1 MPSPTVTALKTLYMA
16 NLKEV
21 RTRIAS
27 VSSTQQIT
35 SAMKMVSAAKF
46 RRAQNAIVG
55 MRPYANQLGDIV
67 SDIDTGDGIQTPYH
81 EVRKLEHVL
90 LVVVTSNKGLC
101 GAFNSNVIKQA
112 QARIDYYR
120 SIATADQP
128 AQLSMITIGKRCSEY
143 FGKRFDNV
151 VGSHDELLD
160 NASFDAI
167 ATFADD
173 ILQQY
178 CDKKYDRVEL
188 VYNQFKNSLVQILST
203 EQFLPVTVNTTSGN
217 GGTAMKQTASDYIY
231 EPSKEEILAEII
243 PLTLRSQF
251 YRVILDS
258 LASEHGARM
267 NAMQKAT
274 DNATELLKELRL
286 SYNKARQ
293 AAITN
298 EIIEIVS
305 GSEALKG

>member
-1 MPSPTVTALKTLYMA
+1 MA

-46 RRAQNAIVG
+46 RRAQNAIIG
-55 MRPYANQLGDIV
+55 MRPYADQLQEIIA
-67 SDIDTGDGIQTPYH
+67 DIDTGDGVRTPYH
-81 EVRKLEHVL
+81 AQRPLQNVL

-101 GAFNSNVIKQA
+101 GAFNSNVLKQA
-112 QARIDYYR
+112 QQRIDHYR
-120 SIATADQP
+120 ATLPAG
-128 AQLSMITIGKRCSEY
+128 AQLHVMSIGKKS
-143 FGKRFDNV
+143 
-151 VGSHDELLD
+151 SELLARQRD
-160 NASFDAI
+160 LPLSTHDDLLDSPSFDEI
-167 ATFADD
+167 AALADD
-173 ILQQY
+173 IMQRFVAAQL
-178 CDKKYDRVEL
+178 DHVEII
-188 VYNQFKNSLVQILST
+188 YNQFKNSLTQILST
-203 EQFLPVTVNTTSGN
+203 EQFLPLTGESGN
-217 GGTAMKQTASDYIY
+217 TSTTGTSAPSNDYIF
-231 EPSKEEILAEII
+231 EPSKNDILREMV
-243 PLTLRSQF
+243 PLTLRSTF
-251 YRVILDS
+251 YRIILDS

-267 NAMQKAT
+267 TAMQKAT
-274 DNATELLKELRL
+274 DNATELLKDLTL

>member
-1 MPSPTVTALKTLYMA
+1 MA

-46 RRAQNAIVG
+46 RRAQNAIIG

-67 SDIDTGDGIQTPYH
+67 SDIDTGDGVLTPYH
-81 EVRKLEHVL
+81 EVRKLENVL

-112 QARIDYYR
+112 QARIEYYKTN
-120 SIATADQP
+120 ATAEQP
-128 AQLSMITIGKRCSEY
+128 AHLSMMTIGKRCTEF
-143 FGKRFDNV
+143 FGKRFDNI
-151 VGSHDELLD
+151 VGSYDELLD

-167 ATFADD
+167 ATLADD

-178 CDKKYDRVEL
+178 CEKKYDRVEL
-188 VYNQFKNSLVQILST
+188 IYNQFKNSLVQILMT
-203 EQFLPVTVNTTSGN
+203 EQFLPVVANSASGKGNT
-217 GGTAMKQTASDYIY
+217 AVKQMANDYIF
-231 EPSKEEILAEII
+231 EPSKEAILAEII

-251 YRVILDS
+251 YRVVLDS

>member
-1 MPSPTVTALKTLYMA
+1 MA

-46 RRAQNAIVG
+46 RRAQVAIIG
-55 MRPYANQLGDIV
+55 MRPYANQLNDIV
-67 SDIDTGDGIQTPYH
+67 SDIDTGDGVQTPYH

-112 QARIDYYR
+112 QARIDYYKDN
-120 SIATADQP
+120 ATQTQP
-128 AQLSMITIGKRCSEY
+128 AELSMITIGKRGSE
-143 FGKRFDNV
+143 FFAKRFDNI
-151 VGSHDELLD
+151 VGSYDELLD
-160 NASFDAI
+160 GITFDSTAI
-167 ATFADD
+167 LADQ
-173 ILQQY
+173 LMQQF
-178 CDKKYDRVEL
+178 CEKKYDRIEL
-188 VYNQFKNSLVQILST
+188 IYNQFKNSLVQILST
-203 EQFLPVTVNTTSGN
+203 EQFLPIVPRPTSKAKVDAGAGSMAN
-217 GGTAMKQTASDYIY
+217 DYIY
-231 EPSKEEILAEII
+231 EPSKEDILREMI
-243 PLTLRSQF
+243 PLMLRSHF
-251 YRVILDS
+251 YRVLLDS
-258 LASEHGARM
+258 LAAEHGARM

>member
-1 MPSPTVTALKTLYMA
+1 MA

-21 RTRIAS
+21 RTRITS

-46 RRAQNAIVG
+46 RRAQNAIIG
-55 MRPYANQLGDIV
+55 MRPYATQLGDIV
-67 SDIDTGDGIQTPYH
+67 SGIETDGEVLTPYH
-81 EVRKLEHVL
+81 SIRPLHNVL

-112 QARIDYYR
+112 QARIDHFR
-120 SIATADQP
+120 NSLPADGRLKV
-128 AQLSMITIGKRCSEY
+128 LSIGKKSSEMLARQ
-143 FGKRFDNV
+143 KDLDLTVRDEVLDAPAFDT
-151 VGSHDELLD
+151 
-160 NASFDAI
+160 I
-167 ATFADD
+167 AEISDTIMAEFADK
-173 ILQQY
+173 QY
-178 CDKKYDRVEL
+178 DYVEV
-188 VYNQFKNSLVQILST
+188 VYNQFKNSLTQILCT
-203 EQFLPVTVNTTSGN
+203 EQFLPVESGKRKVESGEQKGN
-217 GGTAMKQTASDYIY
+217 NDYIY
-231 EPSKEEILAEII
+231 EPSKEEIVRSMV
-243 PLTLRSQF
+243 PLTLRSTF
-251 YRVILDS
+251 YRMILDS

-267 NAMQKAT
+267 TAMQKAT

>member
-1 MPSPTVTALKTLYMA
+1 MA

-21 RTRIAS
+21 RTRITS

-46 RRAQNAIVG
+46 RRAQNAIIG
-55 MRPYANQLGDIV
+55 MRPYAAKLQEII
-67 SDIDTGDGIQTPYH
+67 SDIDVEDGVTTPYH
-81 EVRKLEHVL
+81 ETRQVKNVL
-90 LVVVTSNKGLC
+90 LVVITSNKGLC

-112 QARIDYYR
+112 SARLNYYVSQSQAP
-120 SIATADQP
+120 TVK
-128 AQLSMITIGKRCSEY
+128 MITLGKRGSEFFAKQQGLVAAQY
-143 FGKRFDNV
+143 D
-151 VGSHDELLD
+151 DLLD
-160 NASFDAI
+160 NPSFDNIVELCEKIMSA
-167 ATFADD
+167 F
-173 ILQQY
+173 
-178 CDKKYDRVEL
+178 CDKTYDLVE
-188 VYNQFKNSLVQILST
+188 VIYNQFKNSLTQILST
-203 EQFLPVTVNTTSGN
+203 EQMLPIITTSTGQSGSTTERRN
-217 GGTAMKQTASDYIY
+217 DYIF
-231 EPSKEEILAEII
+231 EPGKEQILREMI
-243 PLTLRSQF
+243 PMTLRANF

-267 NAMQKAT
+267 TAMQKAT
-274 DNATELLKELRL
+274 DNATELLKELKL

>member
-1 MPSPTVTALKTLYMA
+1 MA

-46 RRAQNAIVG
+46 RRAQNAIIG
-55 MRPYANQLGDIV
+55 MRPYADQLQEIIA
-67 SDIDTGDGIQTPYH
+67 DIDTGDGVRTPYH
-81 EVRKLEHVL
+81 AQRPLQNVL

-101 GAFNSNVIKQA
+101 GAFNSNVLKQA
-112 QARIDYYR
+112 QQRIDHYR
-120 SIATADQP
+120 ASLPAG
-128 AQLSMITIGKRCSEY
+128 AQLHVMSIGKKS
-143 FGKRFDNV
+143 
-151 VGSHDELLD
+151 SELLARQRD
-160 NASFDAI
+160 LPLSTHDDLLDSPSFDEI
-167 ATFADD
+167 AALADD
-173 ILQQY
+173 IMQRFVAAQL
-178 CDKKYDRVEL
+178 DHVEII
-188 VYNQFKNSLVQILST
+188 YNQFKNSLTQILST
-203 EQFLPVTVNTTSGN
+203 EQYLPLTRESSNTSSTSTSAPSN
-217 GGTAMKQTASDYIY
+217 DYIF
-231 EPSKEEILAEII
+231 EPSKDDILREMV
-243 PLTLRSQF
+243 PLTLRSTF
-251 YRVILDS
+251 YRIILDS

-267 NAMQKAT
+267 TAMQKAT
-274 DNATELLKELRL
+274 DNATELLKDLTL

>member
-1 MPSPTVTALKTLYMA
+1 MA

-55 MRPYANQLGDIV
+55 MRPYANQLGQIAA
-67 SDIDTGDGIQTPYH
+67 DIDTGDGIQTPYH
-81 EVRKLEHVL
+81 EVRRLENVL

-112 QARIDYYR
+112 QARIDYYK

-128 AQLSMITIGKRCSEY
+128 AHLAMITIGKRCSEY
-143 FGKRFDNV
+143 FAKRFDNV
-151 VGSHDELLD
+151 VGSFDDLLD
-160 NASFDAI
+160 NALFDTVASL
-167 ATFADD
+167 ADD
-173 ILQQY
+173 VMQQF

-203 EQFLPVTVNTTSGN
+203 EQFLPIQPSQSGK
-217 GGTAMKQTASDYIY
+217 GAASGMANDYIY
-231 EPSKEEILAEII
+231 EPSKEDILREMI
-243 PLTLRSQF
+243 PLTLRSHF

>member
-1 MPSPTVTALKTLYMA
+1 MA

-46 RRAQNAIVG
+46 RRAQNAIIG
-55 MRPYANQLGDIV
+55 MRPYASQMAEIAA
-67 SDIDTGDGIQTPYH
+67 DIDVGDGVQTPYH
-81 EVRKLEHVL
+81 EVRKLDNVL

-112 QARIDYYR
+112 QARIEHYQAL
-120 SIATADQP
+120 ATADEP
-128 AQLSMITIGKRCSEY
+128 ANLAMITIGKRATEHFS
-143 FGKRFDNV
+143 KHFDNLV
-151 VGSHDELLD
+151 ASYDEMLD
-160 NASFDAI
+160 AATFDAV
-167 ATFADD
+167 ASLADD
-173 ILQQY
+173 IMAQF
-178 CDKKYDRVEL
+178 CDKKYDHVEI

-203 EQFLPVTVNTTSGN
+203 EQFLPVLPTQHQ
-217 GGTAMKQTASDYIY
+217 GGAKAQTNDYIY
-231 EPSKEEILAEII
+231 EPSKEEILREMI
-243 PLTLRSQF
+243 PLTLRSQL
-251 YRVILDS
+251 YRVVLDS

>member
-1 MPSPTVTALKTLYMA
+1 MA

-21 RTRIAS
+21 RTRIGS

-46 RRAQNAIVG
+46 RRAQNAILG
-55 MRPYANQLGDIV
+55 MRPYSAQLNEIMN
-67 SDIDTGDGIQTPYH
+67 DIDVEDGVVTPYH
-81 EVRKLEHVL
+81 DTRKVENVL

-101 GAFNSNVIKQA
+101 GAFNSNVIKEA
-112 QARIDYYR
+112 SARVNHYTNEEKA
-120 SIATADQP
+120 ST
-128 AQLSMITIGKRCSEY
+128 LHLITIGKRATEF
-143 FGKRFDNV
+143 FGKRNFNV
-151 VGSHDELLD
+151 VASHDELLD
-160 NASFDAI
+160 KPSFDAV
-167 ATFADD
+167 AELADSVM
-173 ILQQY
+173 QSF

-203 EQFLPVTVNTTSGN
+203 EQFLPVAPKKAETV
-217 GGTAMKQTASDYIY
+217 TAKRNDYIY
-231 EPSKEEILAEII
+231 EPGKAEILREMV
-243 PLTLRSQF
+243 PLTLRSHF

-258 LASEHGARM
+258 LAAEHGARM

-274 DNATELLKELRL
+274 DNATELLKELKL

>member
-1 MPSPTVTALKTLYMA
+1 MA

-46 RRAQNAIVG
+46 RRAQNAIIG
-55 MRPYANQLGDIV
+55 MRPYAAQLNEII
-67 SDIDTGDGIQTPYH
+67 SDIDVGDGVQTPYH
-81 EVRKLEHVL
+81 EIRKLDNVL
-90 LVVVTSNKGLC
+90 LVVVVSNKGLC
-101 GAFNSNVIKQA
+101 GAFNSNVLKEASQ
-112 QARIDYYR
+112 RMDYY
-120 SIATADQP
+120 
-128 AQLSMITIGKRCSEY
+128 AQHHAGAKVSMITVGKRATEFFS
-143 FGKRFDNV
+143 KRKDLV

-160 NASFDAI
+160 APTFDAI
-167 ATFADD
+167 ATVAESIMVQF
-173 ILQQY
+173 
-178 CDKKYDRVEL
+178 CEKKYDRVEL
-188 VYNQFKNSLVQILST
+188 VYNQFKNSLTQILST
-203 EQFLPVTVNTTSGN
+203 EQFLPVQPAKEQQSANHSR
-217 GGTAMKQTASDYIY
+217 QSDYIY
-231 EPSKEEILAEII
+231 EPSKEEILREMI

-258 LASEHGARM
+258 LAAEHGARM
-267 NAMQKAT
+267 TAMQKAT
-274 DNATELLKELRL
+274 DNATELLKDLRL

-293 AAITN
+293 ASITN

>member
-1 MPSPTVTALKTLYMA
+1 MA

-46 RRAQNAIVG
+46 RRAQNAIIG
-55 MRPYANQLGDIV
+55 MRPYAAQLGEIV
-67 SDIDTGDGIQTPYH
+67 ADIDTGDGIQTPYH
-81 EVRKLEHVL
+81 EVRKLDNVL

-112 QARIDYYR
+112 QSRIDFYR
-120 SIATADQP
+120 DGATADQP
-128 AQLSMITIGKRCSEY
+128 AKLAMITIGKRCTEF
-143 FGKRFDNV
+143 FGKRFDNI
-151 VGSHDELLD
+151 VGSYDELLD
-160 NASFDAI
+160 GASFDAV
-167 ATFADD
+167 ANLADN
-173 ILQQY
+173 IMQQF
-178 CDKKYDRVEL
+178 CEKKYDRVEL
-188 VYNQFKNSLVQILST
+188 IYNQFKNSLVQILST
-203 EQFLPVTVNTTSGN
+203 EQFLPVVPKAADPKAGKAVAN
-217 GGTAMKQTASDYIY
+217 DYIY
-231 EPSKEEILAEII
+231 EPSKEDVLREMI

-251 YRVILDS
+251 YRVVLDS
-258 LASEHGARM
+258 LAAEHGARM

-274 DNATELLKELRL
+274 DNATELLKDLRL

>member
-1 MPSPTVTALKTLYMA
+1 MA

-46 RRAQNAIVG
+46 RRAQNAIIG
-55 MRPYANQLGDIV
+55 MRPYAAQLNEIIAG
-67 SDIDTGDGIQTPYH
+67 IDTDDGVQTPYH
-81 EVRKLEHVL
+81 AVRPVKTVA

-101 GAFNSNVIKQA
+101 GAFNSNVLKLANQRVEHWRNEGA
-112 QARIDYYR
+112 ALRI
-120 SIATADQP
+120 IC
-128 AQLSMITIGKRCSEY
+128 IGKKASEQMAKLK
-143 FGKRFDNV
+143 GV
-151 VGSHDELLD
+151 QQESHDELLD
-160 NASFDAI
+160 SPSFDAI
-167 ATFADD
+167 ATLADTLLEDFASKSIDH
-173 ILQQY
+173 
-178 CDKKYDRVEL
+178 VEV
-188 VYNQFKNSLVQILST
+188 VYNQFKNSLSQILSC
-203 EQFLPVTVNTTSGN
+203 EQFLPVTSDTNNT
-217 GGTAMKQTASDYIY
+217 SDTGAAKNSDFIY
-231 EPSKEEILAEII
+231 EPSKEEIMREMI
-243 PLTLRSQF
+243 PLTLRSTF
-251 YRVILDS
+251 YRIVLDS

-267 NAMQKAT
+267 TAMQKAT

>member
-1 MPSPTVTALKTLYMA
+1 MA

-46 RRAQNAIVG
+46 RRAQNAILG
-55 MRPYANQLGDIV
+55 MRPYADQLGEIV
-67 SDIDTGDGIQTPYH
+67 SDIGANDEVVTPYH
-81 EVRKLEHVL
+81 EVRSLTNVL
-90 LVVVTSNKGLC
+90 LVVVVSNKGLC
-101 GAFNSNVIKQA
+101 GAFNSNVLKE
-112 QARIDYYR
+112 
-120 SIATADQP
+120 ATNRMDFFAANYP
-128 AQLSMITIGKRCSEY
+128 NAKVKMITVGKRATEFFS
-143 FGKRFDNV
+143 KRGDFV
-151 VGSHDELLD
+151 VGSYDELLD
-160 NASFDAI
+160 APNFDSVVTLAETI
-167 ATFADD
+167 MTQFCGK
-173 ILQQY
+173 Q
-178 CDKKYDRVEL
+178 YDRVEL
-188 VYNQFKNSLVQILST
+188 IYNQFKNSLTQILTT
-203 EQFLPVTVNTTSGN
+203 EQFLPVVSCQEGEKVQK
-217 GGTAMKQTASDYIY
+217 GMVSDYIF
-231 EPSKEEILAEII
+231 EPSKAEILREMV

-258 LASEHGARM
+258 LAAEHGARM
-267 NAMQKAT
+267 TAMQKAT
-274 DNATELLKELRL
+274 DNATELLKDLRL

>member
-1 MPSPTVTALKTLYMA
+1 MA

-21 RTRIAS
+21 RTRISS

-55 MRPYANQLGDIV
+55 MRPYSRQLGEIV
-67 SDIDTGDGIQTPYH
+67 AGIDTGDGIQTPYH
-81 EVRKLEHVL
+81 EVRKLENVL

-112 QARIDYYR
+112 QARIDFYKA
-120 SIATADQP
+120 SATAEQP
-128 AQLSMITIGKRCSEY
+128 ARLAMITIGKRCSEF
-143 FGKRFDNV
+143 FGKRFDNI
-151 VGSHDELLD
+151 VGSYDSLLD
-160 NASFDAI
+160 NNSFDTVANL
-167 ATFADD
+167 ADN
-173 ILQQY
+173 IMEQY
-178 CDKKYDRVEL
+178 CNKQYDRVEII
-188 VYNQFKNSLVQILST
+188 YNQFKNSLVQILST
-203 EQFLPVTVNTTSGN
+203 EQFLPIVPTSQSGQ
-217 GGTAMKQTASDYIY
+217 ASQTNNDYIY
-231 EPSKEEILAEII
+231 EPSKEAILREMI
-243 PLTLRSQF
+243 PLMLRSHF

>member
-1 MPSPTVTALKTLYMA
+1 MA

-46 RRAQNAIVG
+46 RRAQNAIIG
-55 MRPYANQLGDIV
+55 MRPYAAQLDEIV
-67 SDIDTGDGIQTPYH
+67 SDIDTGGEVLTPYH
-81 EVRKLEHVL
+81 AVRPLRNVL

-112 QARIDYYR
+112 SARIEYYK
-120 SIATADQP
+120 T
-128 AQLSMITIGKRCSEY
+128 QLPQDGELRVLSIGKKSSEILA
-143 FGKRFDNV
+143 RRNDITLAVN
-151 VGSHDELLD
+151 DELLD
-160 NASFDAI
+160 GASFEAVASVADSIMTA
-167 ATFADD
+167 FAAKE
-173 ILQQY
+173 I
-178 CDKKYDRVEL
+178 DRVEV
-188 VYNQFKNSLVQILST
+188 VYNQFKNSLSQVLST
-203 EQFLPVTVNTTSGN
+203 DQLLPVVPGKEVQARNAG
-217 GGTAMKQTASDYIY
+217 AMRNDYIY
-231 EPSKEEILAEII
+231 EPSQDEIVRSMV
-243 PLTLRSQF
+243 PLMLRSTF
-251 YRVILDS
+251 YRMVLDS

-267 NAMQKAT
+267 TAMQKAT
-274 DNATELLKELRL
+274 DNATELLKDLRL

>member
-1 MPSPTVTALKTLYMA
+1 MA

-55 MRPYANQLGDIV
+55 MRPYADQLQEIIA
-67 SDIDTGDGIQTPYH
+67 DIDTGDGLVTPYH
-81 EVRKLEHVL
+81 DQRPMQNALV
-90 LVVVTSNKGLC
+90 VVVTSNKGLC
-101 GAFNSNVIKQA
+101 GAFNSNVLKQA
-112 QARIDYYR
+112 QQRLDHYR
-120 SIATADQP
+120 AALP
-128 AQLSMITIGKRCSEY
+128 EGGQLHVMSIGKKS
-143 FGKRFDNV
+143 
-151 VGSHDELLD
+151 SELLVRQKD
-160 NASFDAI
+160 LVLTTHDDLLDSPSFDAI
-167 ATFADD
+167 ASLADTVM
-173 ILQQY
+173 QRFT
-178 CDKKYDRVEL
+178 DKQIDRVE
-188 VYNQFKNSLVQILST
+188 VIYNQFKNSLTQILST
-203 EQFLPVTVNTTSGN
+203 EQFLPVAGDAKVD
-217 GGTAMKQTASDYIY
+217 TAAGAMANDYIY
-231 EPSKEEILAEII
+231 EPSKEEILREMV
-243 PLTLRSQF
+243 PLTLRSTF
-251 YRVILDS
+251 YRIILDS

-267 NAMQKAT
+267 TAMQKAT
-274 DNATELLKELRL
+274 DNATELLKDLTL

>member
-1 MPSPTVTALKTLYMA
+1 MA

-46 RRAQNAIVG
+46 RRAQNSIVG
-55 MRPYANQLGDIV
+55 MRPYVAQMTDIINA
-67 SDIDTGDGIQTPYH
+67 IDVGDGLQTPYH
-81 EVRKLEHVL
+81 EERPVRNIMM
-90 LVVVTSNKGLC
+90 VVVTSNKGLC
-101 GAFNSNVIKQA
+101 GAFNANVIKQSE
-112 QARIDYYR
+112 ARLKQYATQYPDAIVHL
-120 SIATADQP
+120 IA
-128 AQLSMITIGKRCSEY
+128 IGKRGADY
-143 FGKRFDNV
+143 FAKRSVDVENRSDLLDAPTFDNV
-151 VGSHDELLD
+151 
-160 NASFDAI
+160 
-167 ATFADD
+167 ATLADD
-173 ILQQY
+173 IMRQY
-178 CDKKYDRVEL
+178 CDKRYDLVEI
-188 VYNQFKNSLVQILST
+188 VYNQFKNSLMQILST
-203 EQFLPVTVNTTSGN
+203 EQWLPVH
-217 GGTAMKQTASDYIY
+217 QTLQKGQSSLADDYIY
-231 EPSKEEILAEII
+231 EPDKKTILREMV

-251 YRVILDS
+251 YRIILDS

-274 DNATELLKELRL
+274 DNATELLKDLKL

-293 AAITN
+293 ASITN